1 MGGQETAYYF
11 PPFSISFSNFCL
23 VFRSILSTSITI
35 LYFSLK
41 HLQHD
46 VSKRKKYVLTS
57 KRRLRLAILFII
69 KEQEAFSSHK
79 NFNWSKSTT
88 TCPV

>member
-23 VFRSILSTSITI
+23 VFRLILSTSIPI
-35 LYFSLK
+35 LYFFLK

-46 VSKRKKYVLTS
+46 DVSKKK
-57 KRRLRLAILFII
+57 
-69 KEQEAFSSHK
+69 
-79 NFNWSKSTT
+79 
-88 TCPV
+88 